1 MYVLS
6 YHKLCF
12 LCRESELE
20 SCFLWLRDKEGFF
33 AHQYLIYKGNMKR
46 KGFLGLYCIYYDRDI
61 GSLNRLILPNMF
73 FLGGWNMSTF
83 DKAI

>member
-12 LCRESELE
+12 WWRESELE

-33 AHQYLIYKGNMKR
+33 AHQYLIYKR
-46 KGFLGLYCIYYDRDI
+46 KYEDEKAFALLCYIIGILGY
-61 GSLNRLILPNMF
+61 
-73 FLGGWNMSTF
+73 
-83 DKAI
+83 